1 MINLKSS
8 LCSQLGIRLPVIMA
22 PMFLVTNEPM
32 LKAALDSGIM
42 GVFPSLN
49 YRKEGELGALIKQL
63 HEYKQSRSSSGNFG
77 VNLIVQ
83 KSNPL
88 YQQHLDV
95 CINGK
100 VPFFIT
106 SLGSPA
112 EVIQRA
118 HSYGAKVFCDVTNM
132 EHAAKCA
139 GLGCDGFIAVGQGA
153 GGHAG
158 PNPLTV
164 LVPALKEQF
173 PQTPV
178 VAAGGVATGAGIV
191 SMLAIGAAGV
201 SIGTRFIASVEAGV
215 SDAYKEAVVNS
226 DMEDIVMT
234 ERLSGTPCTIIDT
247 PYAKKIGYRQ
257 GWLERFLSKNST
269 TKKYFKMLVQI
280 NGMKKLEK
288 AIKPGNYN
296 NLWCAGKSVAVI
308 HDIKSCTEIVN
319 TMESEMKTSLQELNA
334 LGIL

>member
-1 MINLKSS
+1 
-8 LCSQLGIRLPVIMA
+8 
-22 PMFLVTNEPM
+22 
-32 LKAALDSGIM
+32 
-42 GVFPSLN
+42 
-49 YRKEGELGALIKQL
+49 
-63 HEYKQSRSSSGNFG
+63 
-77 VNLIVQ
+77 
-83 KSNPL
+83 
-88 YQQHLDV
+88 
-95 CINGK
+95 
-100 VPFFIT
+100 
-106 SLGSPA
+106 
-112 EVIQRA
+112 
-118 HSYGAKVFCDVTNM
+118 M

-173 PQTPV
+173 PKIPV

-201 SIGTRFIASVEAGV
+201 SIGTRFIASAEAGV

-247 PYAKKIGYRQ
+247 PYAKKIGYTQ

-288 AIKPGNYN
+288 AVKPGNYN

-308 HDIKSCTEIVN
+308 HDI
-319 TMESEMKTSLQELNA
+319 
-334 LGIL
+334 